1 MMKQF
6 FLSLI
11 IALTWVPA
19 IGQCCPEKPTAEK
32 RQVLWQKLQEELTAV
47 DKGLDGVM
55 GLAVKDLTSGE
66 TFFIHGDEIMPQA
79 SSIKITVLANL
90 YLQAQ
95 QGKLKLTDEYVV
107 RKEDLV
113 SGSDIMLG
121 LTPGVTRLTLRD
133 LATMMVAVSDNSAT
147 NVLIGR
153 VGMENVNAMLDGLG
167 LHATRLRRQMM
178 DLKAAGEG
186 RENVS
191 TPREMMTLLETIYRG
206 KLLSKEMTADFI
218 KVLSTHKE
226 SSLLQGLPDD
236 AVAASKPGE
245 LEAVRN
251 DSGIIFRKKSALY
264 FVRDDNVSEGRKRGL
279 GGNPQSYGAHVQL
292 FRSRVPRLRLWP
304 GRVAKIRQALLKGLS
319 LYLGRSAKIR
329 WNETSFSMDPDHHP
343 ISQCDLCGTVQARS
357 LTGSGPA
364 KSAAIQSR
372 RQCSPGYPPRAGHC
386 RSATQKR
393 AAGFWRQLVYRLP
406 CP

>member
-1 MMKQF
+1 VSAF
-6 FLSLI
+6 S
-11 IALTWVPA
+11 
-19 IGQCCPEKPTAEK
+19 QCCPEKPAAEK
-32 RQVLWQKLQEELTAV
+32 QQALWQKLQEEIRGV

-79 SSIKITVLANL
+79 SSIKIAVLANL

-95 QGKLKLTDEYVV
+95 QGKLKLTEEYVV
-107 RKEDLV
+107 RQEDLV
-113 SGSDIMLG
+113 SGSDILLG

-147 NVLIGR
+147 NVLIQK
-153 VGMENVNAMLDGLG
+153 VGMANVNAMLDSLG

-206 KLLSKEMTADFI
+206 KLLNKEMTADFI
-218 KVLSTHKE
+218 KMLSTHKE

-236 AVAASKPGE
+236 VAAASKPGE

-251 DSGIIFRKKSALY
+251 DSGIVLLKDRPYILCVMTTYLKDEKDGAAAIRKISALAYSY
-264 FVRDDNVSEGRKRGL
+264 FDRLARASE
-279 GGNPQSYGAHVQL
+279 Y
-292 FRSRVPRLRLWP
+292 
-304 GRVAKIRQALLKGLS
+304 GRV
-319 LYLGRSAKIR
+319 
-329 WNETSFSMDPDHHP
+329 
-343 ISQCDLCGTVQARS
+343 V
-357 LTGSGPA
+357 
-364 KSAAIQSR
+364 
-372 RQCSPGYPPRAGHC
+372 SP
-386 RSATQKR
+386 K
-393 AAGFWRQLVYRLP
+393 
-406 CP
+406 